1 MKKKKIFISGVV
13 LVKKVYIMIFALC
26 VSILFSSCRYS
37 VPDNKRAEVVSEIAA
52 IVNDNYSSD
61 DVETPYDIS
70 MTEIDELTDKDSNLH
85 KAIEKYHDVQNYH
98 VYLIED
104 NNVLIV
110 TDSFFQ
116 AVKGYVVSD
125 EELKGTIKVP
135 GIGFDNSSI
144 TILERVGDSNSNI
157 YSFSAGN

>member
-1 MKKKKIFISGVV
+1 MRKTFIRQKAHIVTAV
-13 LVKKVYIMIFALC
+13 LLTG
-26 VSILFSSCRYS
+26 ILLSSCRYMI
-37 VPDNKRAEVVSEIAA
+37 PGNKQVISDIAV
-52 IVNDNYSSD
+52 IVNENYSSD
-61 DVETPYDIS
+61 DVEIPYYIS
-70 MTEIDELTDKDSNLH
+70 MTEIDELADKDSYLH
-85 KAIEKYHDVQNYH
+85 KAIEKYHDVQCYL

-135 GIGFDNSSI
+135 GMGFDNSSI
-144 TILERVGDSNSNI
+144 TILERVGDSNI

>member
-1 MKKKKIFISGVV
+1 MRKELIWQKAHIVTAV
-13 LVKKVYIMIFALC
+13 LLTG
-26 VSILFSSCRYS
+26 ILLSSCRYMI
-37 VPDNKRAEVVSEIAA
+37 PGNKQVISDIAV
-52 IVNDNYSSD
+52 IVNENYSSD
-61 DVETPYDIS
+61 DVEIPYYIS
-70 MTEIDELTDKDSNLH
+70 MTEIDELADKDSYLH
-85 KAIEKYHDVQNYH
+85 KAIEKHHDVQYYH

-104 NNVLIV
+104 NEVLIV

-135 GIGFDNSSI
+135 GMGFDNSSI
-144 TILERVGDSNSNI
+144 TILERVGDSNI

>member
-1 MKKKKIFISGVV
+1 MRKALIMQKVHIVTAV
-13 LVKKVYIMIFALC
+13 LLTG
-26 VSILFSSCRYS
+26 ILLSSCRYMI
-37 VPDNKRAEVVSEIAA
+37 PGNKQVISDIAV
-52 IVNDNYSSD
+52 IVNENYSSD
-61 DVETPYDIS
+61 DVEIPYYIS
-70 MTEIDELTDKDSNLH
+70 MTEIDELADKDSYLH
-85 KAIEKYHDVQNYH
+85 KAIEKYHDVQHYD

-104 NNVLIV
+104 NKVLIV

-144 TILERVGDSNSNI
+144 TILERVGDSNI

>member
-1 MKKKKIFISGVV
+1 MRKPFIRQ
-13 LVKKVYIMIFALC
+13 KVYIVTAVLLTG
-26 VSILFSSCRYS
+26 ILLSSCRYMI
-37 VPDNKRAEVVSEIAA
+37 PGNKQVISDIAV
-52 IVNDNYSSD
+52 IVNENYSSD
-61 DVETPYDIS
+61 DVEIPYYIS
-70 MTEIDELTDKDSNLH
+70 MTEIDELADKDSYLH
-85 KAIEKYHDVQNYH
+85 KAIEKYHDVQCYH

-104 NNVLIV
+104 NEVLIV

-135 GIGFDNSSI
+135 GMGFDNSSI
-144 TILERVGDSNSNI
+144 TILERVGDSNI